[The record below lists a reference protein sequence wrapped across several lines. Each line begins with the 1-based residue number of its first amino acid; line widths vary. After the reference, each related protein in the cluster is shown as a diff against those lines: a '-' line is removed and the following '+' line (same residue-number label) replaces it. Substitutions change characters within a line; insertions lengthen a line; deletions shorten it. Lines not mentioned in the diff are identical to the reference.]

1 MTHPYTFSMYDFSS
15 LFPFSSVFLLFESH
29 KYYIST
35 FYLQNVNRKYKA
47 RESHF
52 PWLLPPALP
61 SHLPPPPNSSPKGN
75 QCCQTFQGSTYNI
88 TSLQISL
95 LPLSSFT
102 FSIYTVLEIIL
113 SWIMANHPFIHFYSI
128 HLSQYHFDIYLSN
141 CVIKS
146 SPLDSKLCEKG
157 RHLLLCCTSS
167 LSYSVWPI
175 GRAQQTFVE

>member
-1 MTHPYTFSMYDFSS
+1 MTQPYTFSMYDFSS

-61 SHLPPPPNSSPKGN
+61 SYLPPPPNSSPKGN

-88 TSLQISL
+88 TSLRISL
-95 LPLSSFT
+95 FPLSRPLASM
-102 FSIYTVLEIIL
+102 
-113 SWIMANHPFIHFYSI
+113 SWKSSCLGLWKIIHFYSI

-141 CVIKS
+141 RVIKS

-167 LSYSVWPI
+167 LSYSVWPT